1 MTNTVWANKK
11 IEIFACYLIN
21 FRFRFKFHEKRNN
34 NDKYW
39 EWLQKRETMGL
50 EGAGGREQYDL
61 LNFFEE
67 VNYKKEQ
74 KSWKFF
80 CF

>member
-1 MTNTVWANKK
+1 MTNTVLANKK

-21 FRFRFKFHEKRNN
+21 YRFRFKFHEKRNN
-34 NDKYW
+34 YLMILRVASK
-39 EWLQKRETMGL
+39 KL
-50 EGAGGREQYDL
+50 EGGGRREQYDL

>member
-1 MTNTVWANKK
+1 MKK
-11 IEIFACYLIN
+11 
-21 FRFRFKFHEKRNN
+21 
-34 NDKYW
+34 
-39 EWLQKRETMGL
+39 ETIMMILSVASKKL
-50 EGAGGREQYDL
+50 EGGGRREQYDL